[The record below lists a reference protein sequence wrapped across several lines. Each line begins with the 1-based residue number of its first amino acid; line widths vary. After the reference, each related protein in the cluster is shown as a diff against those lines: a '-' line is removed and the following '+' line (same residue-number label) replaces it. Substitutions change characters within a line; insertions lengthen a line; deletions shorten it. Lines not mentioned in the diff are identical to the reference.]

1 MKITS
6 ISLEALSA
14 IAQKISI
21 GLENAAELVDTID
34 AAETYAIHLDVSS
47 NALLAAPI
55 PVWESPDDPRSELK
69 RWTGEDPVAL
79 PQSFV
84 DARTYMGLYDITL
97 ETEEESIELS
107 FHGDAL
113 QDMDGDLSDSDIEK
127 IKNVLNPESIFQ
139 LASEVITACA
149 G

>member
-1 MKITS
+1 MKVTS
-6 ISLEALSA
+6 ISLGALSN

-21 GLENAAELVDTID
+21 GLENAAELVDTVD
-34 AAETYAIHLDVSS
+34 AAETYAIQLDVSS
-47 NALLAAPI
+47 NALVPAPI

-84 DARTYMGLYDITL
+84 DARAYLGLYDITL

-127 IKNVLNPESIFQ
+127 VKNVLNPESIFQ
-139 LASEVITACA
+139 LAAKGTA
-149 G
+149 